1 MAALT
6 TIGTLAS
13 IAAAA
18 ASTYASLQAAKR
30 KTPQMPE
37 AVAGEDPAV
46 SRAKAETEAAQ
57 AANSKLAAKNKA
69 RQASSLLAKDQA
81 PDLAAL
87 GTGKTKLGQ

>member
-1 MAALT
+1 MAALS
-6 TIGTLAS
+6 TIATVAS

-18 ASTYASLQAAKR
+18 AGTYASLQAAK
-30 KTPQMPE
+30 KKDPKLPE
-37 AVAGEDPAV
+37 TVAGEDPAV
-46 SRAKAETEAAQ
+46 ARAKAETEAAQ

>member
-1 MAALT
+1 MAALS
-6 TIGTLAS
+6 TIATVAS

-18 ASTYASLQAAKR
+18 AGTYASLQAAK
-30 KTPQMPE
+30 KKDPKLPE
-37 AVAGEDPAV
+37 TMTEDPAV
-46 SRAKAETEAAQ
+46 ARAKAETEAAQ